1 MKKYLLIL
9 SLLFL
14 FNSAYS
20 QELVKADMNVLDSI
34 KSANKGKV
42 ILFNFWATWCRPC
55 VEEFPDLLK
64 LKENFSDTSFTLVLV
79 TLDFGKSFEVKTKEF
94 LKKNDVDFVTYFNGF
109 GKDEDLINYM
119 SKDWEGSIPATF
131 IYDKKGIMRNSFI
144 GKQSYDAFRKAVQKL
159 TVK

>member
-1 MKKYLLIL
+1 MKKYFLIL
-9 SLLFL
+9 FLLFL
-14 FNSAYS
+14 FKTGYS

-64 LKENFSDTSFTLVLV
+64 LNDNYNDSSFKLVLV
-79 TLDFGKSFEVKTKEF
+79 SLDFGKSFEEKTMEF

-109 GKDEDLINYM
+109 KKDEDLINYM

-131 IYDKKGIMRNSFI
+131 IYDKKGVFRNSFI
-144 GKQSYDAFRKAVQKL
+144 GKQSYETFSNAVKKL
-159 TVK
+159 VNK